1 MMTQKWRMEDDA
13 EKQDIFDLFQRWEAL
28 KSRPCLI
35 VYNRKRQKKKNNN
48 VEAVEA
54 FVLTPFFL
62 QPFLHSGMHISWE
75 RQPWKSPIY
84 IS

>member
-35 VYNRKRQKKKNNN
+35 VYNRKRQKKK
-48 VEAVEA
+48 
-54 FVLTPFFL
+54 
-62 QPFLHSGMHISWE
+62 
-75 RQPWKSPIY
+75 
-84 IS
+84 